1 MPYNFK
7 NSPATILHIDA
18 DSFFTSCEVA
28 RNPSL
33 KGKAVATGLE
43 RGIVSSLSYE
53 AKAMGVKRGMP
64 LFQVKKICPKIVF
77 LASDYEMYSLYSCR
91 LFEIVRRFSP
101 QLEEYSIDECFVD
114 LSGLEEPLRMSYLE
128 IARAIQESLTREL
141 GFSFSLGLAQNK
153 VLAKIASNWQKPS
166 GLSKI
171 ESNEIE
177 FYLKQTELIKVWG
190 IGPQTSSYLNKL
202 GIKTAW
208 QFAEKNYDFLKLRMN
223 KSQIEIWQELRGNTV
238 YKLETERKN
247 KYQSISK
254 TRTFRPPSNE
264 QAYVFSHLSKNVEN
278 ACFKLRRYHS
288 LTTKVFFFLKTQD
301 LKIEGHEFKLIRAS
315 DNPIEIIKLID
326 KYFYHIWKPSRLYR
340 ATGVVFMDLRENVC
354 RQPDL
359 FNEVDLSEKLS
370 KVLSSLDL
378 VSKRYGRSSLFL
390 GSSLRA
396 IQSEEEREREGLK
409 SLAKDHGL
417 LKGDL
422 GGKSLALPFLG
433 EVK

>member
-1 MPYNFK
+1 MSYNFK
-7 NSPATILHIDA
+7 NSPASILHIDA

-33 KGKAVATGLE
+33 KGRPVATGRE

-64 LFQVKKICPKIVF
+64 LFQVKRICPNIVF
-77 LASDYEMYSLYSCR
+77 LASDYKMYSLYSCR

-101 QLEEYSIDECFVD
+101 QVEEYSIDECFAD
-114 LSGLEEPLRMSYLE
+114 LSGLESLLKMSYFE
-128 IARAIQESLTREL
+128 IAEAIQAALVKEL
-141 GFSFSLGLAQNK
+141 GFTFSLGLAQNK
-153 VLAKIASNWQKPS
+153 VLAKIASNFQKPN

-190 IGPQTSSYLNKL
+190 VGPQTTSYLNKL

-208 QFAEKNYDFLKLRMN
+208 QFAEKSYDFLKARMT
-223 KSQIEIWQELRGNTV
+223 KSQIEIWQELRGHSI
-238 YKLETERKN
+238 YRLLPERKD
-247 KYQSISK
+247 KQSISK
-254 TRTFRPPSNE
+254 TRTFKPPSNE

-278 ACFKLRRYHS
+278 ACFKLRRYHL
-288 LTTKVFFFLKTQD
+288 LTTKVFFFLKKQD
-301 LKIEGHEFKLIRAS
+301 LKIEGHEFKLGRAS

-326 KYFYHIWKPSRLYR
+326 KHFHLIWKPSRLYR

-354 RQPDL
+354 RQADL

-370 KVLSSLDL
+370 KVLSSLDI

-390 GSSLRA
+390 GSSLKA
-396 IQSEEEREREGLK
+396 MQSEEQRKKEELK
-409 SLAKDHGL
+409 SLAKNHGL

-422 GGKSLALPFLG
+422 RGKNLSLPFLG